1 MFEFLILTIWF
12 EINGELHMKHY
23 PNDFSLNCDKSVQEL
38 VKKYEEKH
46 PSRKIKAVKCN
57 NAIDWVKKYQL
68 NDWE

>member
-1 MFEFLILTIWF
+1 
-12 EINGELHMKHY
+12 MKHY

-46 PSRKIKAVKCN
+46 PFRKIKAVKCN